1 MDDDYDTS
9 YGIYTIAT
17 GTNQAVVSGPFT
29 KNEAEALCK
38 ELNFNAER
46 SGNGHPFNLA
56 LYGRPDLV
64 RVTAAFA
71 TAVNAVSPPQ

>member
-1 MDDDYDTS
+1 MDDDYNTL
-9 YGIYTIAT
+9 YGIYTPAT
-17 GTNQAVVSGPFT
+17 GANQAVISGPFA

-46 SGNGHPFNLA
+46 SGNGRPFNLA

-64 RVTAAFA
+64 RMTAALA
-71 TAVNAVSPPQ
+71 TAVNDASLPQ

>member
-1 MDDDYDTS
+1 MDDDYDTL
-9 YGIYTIAT
+9 YGIYAT
-17 GTNQAVVSGPFT
+17 ATSATQAVVSGPFT

-56 LYGRPDLV
+56 LYGRPDLI
-64 RVTAAFA
+64 RVTAALA
-71 TAVNAVSPPQ
+71 TAVNAMSPLQ